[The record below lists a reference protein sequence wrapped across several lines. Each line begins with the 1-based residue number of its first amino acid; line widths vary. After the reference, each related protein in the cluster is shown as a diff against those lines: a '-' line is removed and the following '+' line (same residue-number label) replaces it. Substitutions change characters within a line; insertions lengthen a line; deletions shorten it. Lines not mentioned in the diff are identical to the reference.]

1 MGRVTVH
8 IADDMLSALDGDAH
22 NRSISRSQAVAKAI
36 EFFIAGDN
44 QKAHNELSETHNK
57 LSASEEE
64 VVRLKQELSKLED
77 QIAERNKA
85 LESSS
90 TDVMRLTE
98 EVKRIVKL
106 HEEAEHNKEDLKNKY
121 DQSLVDA
128 TQRWEELKAHKSEVM
143 KLKKLLEESQA
154 TNQHLKDELL
164 NRQSETDAL
173 AKTREELAVMRT
185 ERDKLQEA
193 MRVRDDDVAWLRGHV
208 AQLTQQL
215 ALPASPDEIEK
226 KGRGWWIFRW

>member
-44 QKAHNELSETHNK
+44 QKAHNELSEAHNK

-64 VVRLKQELSKLED
+64 VMRLKQELSKLED

-128 TQRWEELKAHKSEVM
+128 TQRWEELKAYKNEVT

-164 NRQSETDAL
+164 NRQLETDAL

-185 ERDKLQEA
+185 ERNKLQEA

-215 ALPASPDEIEK
+215 ALPASPEEIEK